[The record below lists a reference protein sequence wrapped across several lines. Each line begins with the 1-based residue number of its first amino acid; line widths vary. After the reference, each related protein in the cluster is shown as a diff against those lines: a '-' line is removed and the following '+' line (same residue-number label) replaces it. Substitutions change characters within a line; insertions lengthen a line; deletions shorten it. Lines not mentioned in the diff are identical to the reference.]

1 MIRTAAVFA
10 ALCLAA
16 PAFAADDSVAVLSA
30 QTGTVLVN
38 QGEEFITAAEAQPLQ
53 AGNRVMVMEGGSA
66 QLTFLDG
73 CVLALESGSLLDVP
87 AASTCSG
94 TVASVE
100 SIGPSYAQAIGAPA
114 VLVEE
119 EDDDDR
125 LAWWVFG
132 GWSAGI
138 AWALI
143 DNSDSI
149 RPPPPV
155 SP

>member
-1 MIRTAAVFA
+1 MIRTVAMFS
-10 ALCLAA
+10 ALVLAA
-16 PAFAADDSVAVLSA
+16 PAFAADESVAVLSA

-38 QGEEFITAAEAQPLQ
+38 QGEEFITASDAQPLM

-73 CVLALESGSLLDVP
+73 CVLAVASGSLLDVP
-87 AASTCSG
+87 ATSTCAG
-94 TVASVE
+94 TVASVQV
-100 SIGPSYAQAIGAPA
+100 IGPSYAQAVGAP
-114 VLVEE
+114 
-119 EDDDDR
+119 DR
-125 LAWWVFG
+125 RRNRGAWWFFG
-132 GWSAGI
+132 GWGAGI

-143 DNSDSI
+143 DNNESI

>member
-1 MIRTAAVFA
+1 MIRTAAILS
-10 ALCLAA
+10 ALVLAA

-38 QGEEFITAAEAQPLQ
+38 QGEEFITADEAQLLM
-53 AGNRVMVMEGGSA
+53 AGDRVMVMEGGSA

-73 CVLALESGSLLDVP
+73 CVLAVESGSLLDVP
-87 AASTCSG
+87 ATSTCAG
-94 TVASVE
+94 TVASVQV
-100 SIGPSYAQAIGAPA
+100 IGPSYAQAPGALTPIQ
-114 VLVEE
+114 
-119 EDDDDR
+119 EDDDDDR
-125 LAWWVFG
+125 AAWWVFG
-132 GWSAGI
+132 TWGAGI

-143 DNSDSI
+143 DNNESL